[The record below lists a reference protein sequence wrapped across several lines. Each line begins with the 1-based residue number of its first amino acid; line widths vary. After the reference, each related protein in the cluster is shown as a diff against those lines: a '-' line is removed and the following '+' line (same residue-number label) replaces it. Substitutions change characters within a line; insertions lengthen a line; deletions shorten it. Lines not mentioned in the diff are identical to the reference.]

1 MTALRFPQSLFSL
14 TETADQ
20 SVERQMVNT
29 VKKLGWLERCLQF
42 HSCGNGEGNPL
53 PTRIVDVG
61 RSNDDIRLV
70 ISGNLQAPPDPD
82 NGISSPLRTYVCLS
96 HCWGDYQPLQLTKST
111 YEKFQKAIPWD
122 ELPKTFQEAIT
133 FTREL
138 GIRYLWIDSLAI
150 LQDDEADWHVESAR
164 MHAVFHNSYLT
175 LAATAGR
182 NGMSGL
188 YTERVKRHSFK
199 FSGSRS
205 RFIVST
211 RAMIEHAEKWSP
223 NSHNFPLLSRAWV
236 LQERFLSPRVLHFGP
251 YELFWECQ
259 DDVYCEC
266 GNSKDIVLGKHGDR
280 SQAVDAPILDNIA
293 LMHHKW
299 RDLVEEYSI
308 MDLTKASDKLPAIA
322 GLASDMKLQRVN
334 SQYLWG
340 LWSDSLHEDLLWWPN
355 YDSSFNHAE
364 SVGYWNKNWRAPSWS
379 WASIDGYINWPHS
392 EYRHN
397 RRKGFQRTIEF
408 EASLL
413 PSVDPSSVDGA
424 LGPGTPIL
432 QLTGAT
438 FKGRLILGEDVGH
451 YSELFDSRKQV
462 LFRTYEGDVGDL
474 YLDDNQGLLE
484 GCDSHEL
491 DVVCMK
497 MGTFIIRDGSRE
509 SEELALVLMLEG
521 TQKDTFR
528 RIGMG
533 IYPRYNFDD
542 DDLSSEDAIK
552 PPYDVAAEWRTINV
566 V

>member
-14 TETADQ
+14 TERADQ
-20 SVERQMVNT
+20 SVERQMANT
-29 VKKLGWLERCLQF
+29 VKKLGWLERCLQH

-70 ISGNLQAPPDPD
+70 ISGNLQA
-82 NGISSPLRTYVCLS
+82 RYVCLS
-96 HCWGDYQPLQLTKST
+96 HCWGDHQPLRLTKST
-111 YEKFQKAIPWD
+111 YNQFQKAIPWD
-122 ELPKTFQEAIT
+122 ELPKTFQEAIA

-150 LQDDEADWHVESAR
+150 LQDDKSDWLVESAR
-164 MHAVFHNSYLT
+164 MYAVFHNSYLT

-188 YTERVKRHSFK
+188 YTERVKRHSFE

-205 RFIVST
+205 RFTVST
-211 RAMIEHAEKWSP
+211 RAIIEHAKKWSLY
-223 NSHNFPLLSRAWV
+223 SYYYPLLTRAWV

-251 YELFWECQ
+251 HELFWECQ

-280 SQAVDAPILDNIA
+280 SRVVDAPSLDNVA

-299 RDLVEEYSI
+299 RDLVEEYSV

-322 GLASDMKLQRVN
+322 GLASDMKLRRVD

-340 LWSDSLHEDLLWWPN
+340 LWSDSLHEDLLWYFN
-355 YDSSFNHAE
+355 SSPSDPA

-392 EYRHN
+392 EYRYN
-397 RRKGFQRTIEF
+397 RRHSFQRTIEF

-413 PSVDPSSVDGA
+413 PSVDPTSVDA
-424 LGPGTPIL
+424 AVGPGTPTL

-438 FKGRLILGEDVGH
+438 FKGRLILGEDLDY
-451 YSELFDSRKQV
+451 YSELFDSRQQM

-474 YLDDNQGLLE
+474 YLDDNEGLLE
-484 GCDSHEL
+484 GCETLEL

-497 MGTFIIRDGSRE
+497 MGTFITNEDGGRE
-509 SEELALVLMLEG
+509 SEELTLVLMLEG

-533 IYPRYNFDD
+533 IYTRYNFDD
-542 DDLSSEDAIK
+542 DDLPSEDAFK
-552 PPYDVAAEWRTINV
+552 PPYDVAAELRTINV